1 MVPGPNPFPQHP
13 VNDLPVGRTHST
25 EALGTRVG
33 SGSSIGSNRGVPL
46 NVHGMTMS
54 KFCYECGTKYLIP
67 QAKYC
72 CECGTKR
79 IWLQCCVVGLM
90 YVTILP
96 QFCDNK
102 VLREYIS
109 SWCFESI
116 NLRLVLES
124 SGLVPASLSW
134 STSLS
139 NRFESFKSFEW
150 PVDWV
155 NQDCKVVS
163 HAWKFD
169 VFRNFWICSN
179 QF

>member
-1 MVPGPNPFPQHP
+1 MYNLVLVSFGCLLRCSKACSCLIWMFTKMFKSHTNQWSPTVILTFYQNPRQTQLENHLHGPNPFPQHP

-79 IWLQCCVVGLM
+79 IWLEYCVVDLT

-96 QFCDNK
+96 QLCDNK
-102 VLREYIS
+102 VLRKYTS
-109 SWCFESI
+109 S
-116 NLRLVLES
+116 
-124 SGLVPASLSW
+124 
-134 STSLS
+134 
-139 NRFESFKSFEW
+139 
-150 PVDWV
+150 
-155 NQDCKVVS
+155 
-163 HAWKFD
+163 
-169 VFRNFWICSN
+169 
-179 QF
+179 